1 MKRLIIGV
9 IIGMSIMAVGLEA
22 YDWQQDMALQEQ
34 RRQTQKLQNIE
45 RQNQEII
52 RNQKNPC

>member
-45 RQNQEII
+45 SQNQEII